1 MKPLE
6 RPAGSERR
14 PDSEKITINLGFVD
28 LGKVDL
34 LVREGFYS
42 NRTDL
47 IRTAIRNQLAR
58 HEEALDASTQRNRLE
73 LGLVRYDRA
82 ALEAVAA
89 AGEMLNVKVLGLAAI
104 ADDVSPDLARQTIA
118 SLEVLGALHASPAV
132 KAALGE
138 RLR

>member
-6 RPAGSERR
+6 RPAGPERR

-28 LGKVDL
+28 LGKIDL

-58 HEEALDASTQRNRLE
+58 HEEALGASAQRNRLE

-104 ADDVSPDLARQTIA
+104 ADDVTPDLARRTIA